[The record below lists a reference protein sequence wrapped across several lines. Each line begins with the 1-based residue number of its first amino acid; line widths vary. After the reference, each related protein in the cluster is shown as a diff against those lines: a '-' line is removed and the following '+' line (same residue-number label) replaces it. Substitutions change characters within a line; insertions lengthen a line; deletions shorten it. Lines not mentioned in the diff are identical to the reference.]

1 MMSATWNS
9 YRFVVAPIF
18 TQSAFRV
25 VGVSCHQSLEVGLV
39 RQLSWPCSQTTG
51 ADIDRCPTVGD
62 HPSSVVHITTTLAHG
77 DVVERVRN
85 GEHKLATL
93 IGFLCLSFVDYFL
106 SMNRICRP
114 AITRKV
120 FFFPHVQQVL
130 SVACLSGF
138 PSLRLLFA
146 FAFCLCFCL
155 GLPVTRD
162 VRPCSRI
169 WRRCLDFIS
178 EVTIFNR
185 VYLSANWK
193 NSRKSSMVLRNGQLT
208 IGHLI
213 WQKEE
218 DQRKGFNIALNPNSS
233 EHFLFFRA
241 IQGHSLILHCKTMY
255 CCRRT
260 SPSTSTTSGI

>member
-62 HPSSVVHITTTLAHG
+62 HPSSVVHFTTTLAHG

-93 IGFLCLSFVDYFL
+93 ISILCLNFVDYFL
-106 SMNRICRP
+106 SIASVDQQSREKC
-114 AITRKV
+114 

-130 SVACLSGF
+130 SVVCLSGF

-146 FAFCLCFCL
+146 FAFALV
-155 GLPVTRD
+155 LPSREMWSTSIGPAPEYGD
-162 VRPCSRI
+162 VLTSILKSQCSTGCTY
-169 WRRCLDFIS
+169 RR
-178 EVTIFNR
+178 TGR
-185 VYLSANWK
+185 
-193 NSRKSSMVLRNGQLT
+193 
-208 IGHLI
+208 
-213 WQKEE
+213 
-218 DQRKGFNIALNPNSS
+218 
-233 EHFLFFRA
+233 
-241 IQGHSLILHCKTMY
+241 IQGKVRWCFAMDN
-255 CCRRT
+255 
-260 SPSTSTTSGI
+260 